1 MNYISAAGDLRSQT
15 NPWALLSG
23 SSLPA
28 NLSIGSGE
36 YPVEASDFGGP
47 MFPNPLFSVIPQE
60 FPANRPHQDAQS
72 AAANVSKWIESFV
85 STTSAIHSARN
96 AQLAAL
102 WARIESFTRK
112 PAGWAGEDSV
122 PVSRETAE
130 YARNLLSALPEDL
143 RVPQATMSAEGEI
156 GLIWVKGSDFLD
168 ATIAP
173 DAHLIWTIKRGSEFH
188 EGGIILLSPKS
199 DFQEFFNALTDFY
212 G

>member
-1 MNYISAAGDLRSQT
+1 MTYV
-15 NPWALLSG
+15 

-28 NLSIGSGE
+28 FSPLANPPIGSPE
-36 YPVEASDFGGP
+36 YQVEASDFGG
-47 MFPNPLFSVIPQE
+47 SVFDPSFFIISRE
-60 FPANRPHQDAQS
+60 FPANRPHQDARS
-72 AAANVSKWIESFV
+72 AAADRGKYTQPLFGERTEPL
-85 STTSAIHSARN
+85 STETRI

-156 GLIWVKGSDFLD
+156 GLIWVKGADCFDVTIEPDGYLSW
-168 ATIAP
+168 ATKIDDKFYAGEVIELAP
-173 DAHLIWTIKRGSEFH
+173 EIPFDPLFKA
-188 EGGIILLSPKS
+188 LS
-199 DFQEFFNALTDFY
+199 LFY
-212 G
+212 R